1 MGKLTVYILVMSG
14 IMLLMY
20 YGGMIDGADTLL
32 TLLLNPQ
39 NISFSSFFT
48 DNIVA
53 VIEGLAGAAIG
64 LALIASGKPELAA
77 MSVLAIYLGDLGFN
91 FIKVF
96 NKLASIGA
104 AEGSVFGSYLPI
116 AIILFAPIILLFCVT
131 LVEWWR
137 GITT

>member
-20 YGGMIDGADTLL
+20 YGGMIDGTDSLL

-104 AEGSVFGSYLPI
+104 AEGSTFGNYLPL
-116 AIILFAPIILLFCVT
+116 AILLFAPIILLFCVT
-131 LVEWWR
+131 LAEWWR
-137 GITT
+137 GVTT